1 MKNGFPTRQT
11 VDRLRREY
19 PRGTRVEL
27 VSMDDAQAPPPGTK
41 GTVLWVD
48 DIGTIHIDWQTGSS
62 LGAAYGQDTVRKI

>member
-11 VDRLRREY
+11 VERLRREY

-41 GTVLWVD
+41 GKVLWVD
-48 DIGTIHIDWQTGSS
+48 DIGSLVTSWDNGSS
-62 LGAAYGQDTVRKI
+62 LSVAYGQDTVRKI

>member
-11 VDRLRREY
+11 VERLRREY

-62 LGAAYGQDTVRKI
+62 LGAAYGQDTVRKV